1 VPVADRPWFASV
13 WQAADQVSALE
24 ACAGVCTLIGARNP
38 DVRDCSPR
46 ADESVETTELWATLC
61 RNRRAAST
69 MVIRKILEIGP
80 LRTGVS
86 RAIDSLWVLN
96 DPTLYSGLVLKSS

>member
-1 VPVADRPWFASV
+1 
-13 WQAADQVSALE
+13 
-24 ACAGVCTLIGARNP
+24 
-38 DVRDCSPR
+38 
-46 ADESVETTELWATLC
+46 
-61 RNRRAAST
+61 

-96 DPTLYSGLVLKSS
+96 DLTLYSGLVLKSS